1 MRSGVAPRET
11 VPKVIEPSQSGTC
24 ALTSGSTSRLSVVS
38 IKVLIKGHSCATIW
52 FIHSADSIAS
62 SWPASTRAA
71 ASISDVVA
79 VSTAAMVPAVAE
91 GKAGRGWGGG
101 DGGGAVV
108 VGREHQ
114 GSGGRREQAR
124 GWVRDADYT
133 GGGGGGRGA
142 RRQCPTPA
150 GGRRGQRAEAHVASG
165 RRGAAGVRQQ
175 PAQDTVSLRSCKQTP
190 GGSTQSQHSP
200 RQPAEGVRCHS
211 SRARSTATPLDS
223 CTVSL
228 LACRP
233 RVSHGSDA
241 RMLIW
246 AACAASRQIQSLS
259 DRARDAVPATPS
271 IGSPLRWANWRDEAI
286 QG

>member
-101 DGGGAVV
+101 RWRRRRRRWERAPG
-108 VGREHQ
+108 Q
-114 GSGGRREQAR
+114 RREAGAGKGMGQRRRLYRWWWRRQRRTQAVPDTSGR
-124 GWVRDADYT
+124 STRSAR
-133 GGGGGGRGA
+133 RGA
-142 RRQCPTPA
+142 RCKRTQ
-150 GGRRGQRAEAHVASG
+150 GRRW
-165 RRGAAGVRQQ
+165 GA
-175 PAQDTVSLRSCKQTP
+175 P
-190 GGSTQSQHSP
+190 
-200 RQPAEGVRCHS
+200 
-211 SRARSTATPLDS
+211 TA
-223 CTVSL
+223 
-228 LACRP
+228 RP
-233 RVSHGSDA
+233 RHCV
-241 RMLIW
+241 
-246 AACAASRQIQSLS
+246 AAI
-259 DRARDAVPATPS
+259 V
-271 IGSPLRWANWRDEAI
+271 
-286 QG
+286 